1 VSDDSEFAALVTSRS
16 VLQFCRRHG
25 PFLKRFSG
33 HDFSGMKRLL
43 PGVSRALS
51 CFKEASMRRRLLIQV
66 LAVAALPLFAVSAFS
81 AGEGGGGSDQT
92 TTQCKKG
99 MVWDK
104 KLKKC
109 VAPKQG
115 MLDDDN
121 IYEAGH
127 ALAMAGRYDEAIAV
141 LSLAANK
148 QDPRILNY
156 LGYSHRHSGRV
167 TVGLGY
173 YEEALRIDPDYTL
186 VREYLGEAHLQI
198 GDLAGAQQ
206 QLREIEKRTG
216 KGSRE
221 YGMLSEQID
230 RFMKS

>member
-1 VSDDSEFAALVTSRS
+1 
-16 VLQFCRRHG
+16 
-25 PFLKRFSG
+25 
-33 HDFSGMKRLL
+33 
-43 PGVSRALS
+43 
-51 CFKEASMRRRLLIQV
+51 MRRRLLIQV
-66 LAVAALPLFAVSAFS
+66 MAVAALPLFAAPAFT
-81 AGEGGGGSDQT
+81 AGEGGSAGTSGGQT

-99 MVWDK
+99 EVWDK
-104 KLKKC
+104 KKKKC
-109 VAPKQG
+109 VVPQYG
-115 MLDDDN
+115 MLDDDS

-127 ALAMAGRYDEAIAV
+127 DLAMAGRYDEAISV
-141 LSLAANK
+141 LTLAANK

-173 YEEALRIDPDYTL
+173 YEEALRIDPNYTL

-206 QLREIEKRTG
+206 QLMEIEKRTG

-230 RFMKS
+230 HFLRS

>member
-1 VSDDSEFAALVTSRS
+1 
-16 VLQFCRRHG
+16 
-25 PFLKRFSG
+25 
-33 HDFSGMKRLL
+33 
-43 PGVSRALS
+43 
-51 CFKEASMRRRLLIQV
+51 MRRRLLVQV
-66 LAVAALPLFAVSAFS
+66 FAAAVSLPLFAAPAFT
-81 AGEGGGGSDQT
+81 AGEGGGGGGSGGQT

-99 MVWDK
+99 QVWDK
-104 KLKKC
+104 KKKKC
-109 VAPKQG
+109 VVPQYG
-115 MLDDDN
+115 MLDDDS

-127 ALAMAGRYDEAIAV
+127 DLAMAGRYDEAISV
-141 LSLAANK
+141 LTLAANK

-198 GDLAGAQQ
+198 GDLAGAQE
-206 QLREIEKRTG
+206 QLKEIEKRTG

-221 YGMLSEQID
+221 YGMLSEQIE
-230 RFMKS
+230 RFLRS

>member
-1 VSDDSEFAALVTSRS
+1 
-16 VLQFCRRHG
+16 
-25 PFLKRFSG
+25 
-33 HDFSGMKRLL
+33 
-43 PGVSRALS
+43 
-51 CFKEASMRRRLLIQV
+51 MRRRLLIQI
-66 LAVAALPLFAVSAFS
+66 LAVVALPLFAAPAFT
-81 AGEGGGGSDQT
+81 AGEGGGGGSDGGST
-92 TTQCKKG
+92 KCKKG
-99 MVWDK
+99 EVWDK

-109 VAPKQG
+109 VAPKYG

-127 ALAMAGRYDEAIAV
+127 DLAMAGRYDEAIAV
-141 LSLAANK
+141 LSLAENK

-173 YEEALRIDPDYTL
+173 YEEALRINPDYTL

-206 QLREIEKRTG
+206 QLMEIEKRTG

-230 RFMKS
+230 HFMRS

>member
-1 VSDDSEFAALVTSRS
+1 M
-16 VLQFCRRHG
+16 H
-25 PFLKRFSG
+25 K
-33 HDFSGMKRLL
+33 
-43 PGVSRALS
+43 
-51 CFKEASMRRRLLIQV
+51 RLLIQ
-66 LAVAALPLFAVSAFS
+66 AAAAIVALQVFAVPAFS
-81 AGEGGGGSDQT
+81 AGGSSSGGSGNQT
-92 TTQCKKG
+92 VTQCKKG

-109 VAPKQG
+109 VAPKEG
-115 MLDDDN
+115 MLDDDS
-121 IYEAGH
+121 IYDAGH
-127 ALAMAGRYDEAIAV
+127 DLAMAGRYDEAIAV

-173 YEEALRIDPDYTL
+173 YEEALRIDPNYTL

-198 GDLAGAQQ
+198 GDLAGAQL
-206 QLREIEKRTG
+206 QLSEIEKRTG

-230 RFMKS
+230 HFMRS

>member
-1 VSDDSEFAALVTSRS
+1 
-16 VLQFCRRHG
+16 
-25 PFLKRFSG
+25 
-33 HDFSGMKRLL
+33 MKRLR
-43 PGVSRALS
+43 PGVSLALS
-51 CFKEASMRRRLLIQV
+51 CFKEVSMRRRLLIQV
-66 LAVAALPLFAVSAFS
+66 LALAALPLFAAPVFS
-81 AGEGGGGSDQT
+81 AGEGGGGGGQT
-92 TTQCKKG
+92 PQCKKG
-99 MVWDK
+99 EVYDK

-109 VAPKQG
+109 VTPKQG

-141 LSLAANK
+141 LSLAADK
-148 QDPRILNY
+148 KDPRILNY

-173 YEEALRIDPDYTL
+173 YEEALRIDPNYTL

-198 GDLAGAQQ
+198 GDLAGAQE

-230 RFMKS
+230 HFTRS

>member
-1 VSDDSEFAALVTSRS
+1 
-16 VLQFCRRHG
+16 
-25 PFLKRFSG
+25 
-33 HDFSGMKRLL
+33 
-43 PGVSRALS
+43 
-51 CFKEASMRRRLLIQV
+51 MRRRVLIQV
-66 LAVAALPLFAVSAFS
+66 LAVAALPLFAVPAFS
-81 AGEGGGGSDQT
+81 AGEGGGGGGGGGNGGNET
-92 TTQCKKG
+92 VTKCKKG
-99 MVWDK
+99 YVYDK
-104 KLKKC
+104 RLKKC

-121 IYEAGH
+121 IYEAGR

-141 LSLAANK
+141 LSLAADK
-148 QDPRILNY
+148 KDPRILNY

-167 TVGLGY
+167 AVGLGY

-198 GDLAGAQQ
+198 GDLAGARE